1 MYTALAIFLF
11 TYIFISMQR
20 FPKIPLD
27 RPAASTVGAVLMILL
42 GVLSF
47 EEAVRAVDYNTI
59 ILLLGMMIIVA
70 YLTLA
75 GFLDFIA
82 VRILQA
88 AKNPLQLLILIV
100 FSSGFLSALFVN
112 DTICLIYT
120 PILIRVIKL
129 AKLKP
134 EPYLIALGTSSNI
147 GSVVTIV
154 GNPQNMLIGMQS
166 KISFLNFFLHLLP
179 IGIAG
184 LLIDIAV
191 ISLLYRKQLFTEHIE
206 VQLPEPKLDRGLL
219 KKAVF
224 VLLLVLLGFLL
235 GEEYISIPV
244 VAASGAALMFILSG
258 KPPARAFKRVDW
270 TLLLFFANLF
280 IVMHGVEKSGL
291 TNEMFALFS
300 PLFRLSGFAFILG
313 LSIFSLIVSNL
324 VSNVPFV
331 MMMLPFA
338 EKLAGGDLFWYT
350 LAMSSTFSG
359 NLTIIGSVANLIVV
373 EISRRAGIWIGFWE
387 YAKVGVVVTV
397 LTIIMGSAILT
408 LY

>member
-1 MYTALAIFLF
+1 MYTALAIFLL

-20 FPKIPLD
+20 FPKMPLD

-47 EEAVRAVDYNTI
+47 EEAVEAVDYKTI

-70 YLTLA
+70 YLAIA

-88 AKNPLQLLILIV
+88 ARSPFHLLVLII
-100 FSSGFLSALFVN
+100 FSSGALSALFVN

-120 PILIRVIKL
+120 PILLRAIKI

-134 EPYLIALGTSSNI
+134 QPYLIALATASNI

-154 GNPQNMLIGMQS
+154 GNPQNMLIGIQS
-166 KISFLNFFLHLLP
+166 KISFLNFFIHMLP

-184 LLIDIAV
+184 LLIDIA
-191 ISLLYRKQLFTEHIE
+191 IITYIYKKQLFTESIKVSLH
-206 VQLPEPKLDRGLL
+206 EPKLDRTLI
-219 KKAVF
+219 KKCIF
-224 VLLLVLLGFLL
+224 VLFIVLAGFIL
-235 GEEYISIPV
+235 GEEYIAIPM
-244 VAASGAALMFILSG
+244 VAATGAALIFLISG
-258 KPPARAFKRVDW
+258 RPPAQAFRRVDW

-291 TNEMFALFS
+291 TDVLFS
-300 PLFRLSGFAFILG
+300 LFFPLFQLSGFTFILS
-313 LSIFSLIVSNL
+313 LSMFSVAVSNL

-331 MMMLPFA
+331 MMMMPFA
-338 EKLAGGDLFWYT
+338 DKLARGEVFWYT
-350 LAMSSTFSG
+350 LAMSSTFAG
-359 NLTIIGSVANLIVV
+359 NLTLIGSVANLIVV
-373 EISRRAGIWIGFWE
+373 EMSRRAGVWIGFWE
-387 YAKVGVVVTV
+387 YAKVGVLVTI
-397 LTIIMGSAILT
+397 LTIIMGSAILA